1 MESVFSLLNSICYG
15 ADLIRSPVNLL
26 NGTTHKWVYV
36 TILGALSISLAATIF
51 QSSALFSFDF
61 SFGNRTVDLVGGG
74 TY

>member
-1 MESVFSLLNSICYG
+1 MDSVFSLLNSICYG
-15 ADLIRSPVNLL
+15 ADLIRSPVN

-36 TILGALSISLAATIF
+36 TILGALSISLAAAIF